1 MKSFSEKHLPTKR
14 KSKSTDDLTRITSTS
29 TGGHSGE
36 HRKKLSNNGSLL
48 LIDTT
53 TTSLVKVGEG
63 PAKRGSIHGSK
74 GKATCVVL
82 VGCWLVAGWLLVGCW
97 LVAGCLLVG
106 TASTPQKRFLSTVLT
121 PLFIPFFPSPS
132 LPFSFLS
139 FFATTHHQA
148 GTSLPIQPPTK
159 WRNDGVNKFP
169 TRPLPALRTPRLP
182 PPAVN
187 STRTAA
193 AHACPPCAA
202 HIWGGVQQ

>member
-97 LVAGCLLVG
+97 LVAGCLLV
-106 TASTPQKRFLSTVLT
+106 AYWLVL
-121 PLFIPFFPSPS
+121 L
-132 LPFSFLS
+132 
-139 FFATTHHQA
+139 
-148 GTSLPIQPPTK
+148 QPPK
-159 WRNDGVNKFP
+159 RGF
-169 TRPLPALRTPRLP
+169 
-182 PPAVN
+182 
-187 STRTAA
+187 
-193 AHACPPCAA
+193 
-202 HIWGGVQQ
+202 